1 MKFFFFF
8 FGWTILTFGSRPKF
22 CNFKKKYFLVL
33 LRDARIFGKVSV
45 IRTDSGIFYYLYLY
59 LYPASSIIDYLYLY
73 PASKML
79 TDTDI

>member
-1 MKFFFFF
+1 MRTLPFLSSVPLNIS
-8 FGWTILTFGSRPKF
+8 WDTRIL
-22 CNFKKKYFLVL
+22 
-33 LRDARIFGKVSV
+33 GKVSV

-59 LYPASSIIDYLYLY
+59 LYLYPTSGIIDYLYLYLY